1 MKKYFNNVIAMLLL
15 IAITVSSL
23 SACASKTAASQTA
36 PEKKTNS
43 TYPQAEIPVP
53 YIDLRDYTQKPDLE
67 KLFEGYTE
75 DYAYTFREAKFTDH
89 GFSGDSYSLPL
100 RQAMSLNNG
109 DVLIRFTDESWKILQ
124 NTTVDV
130 AVDIMIV
137 IQSTKRYLRTKA
149 GAHVS
154 TLIENSSFSISTD
167 RNEDGLEIAS
177 EWSIYLGRK

>member
-1 MKKYFNNVIAMLLL
+1 MKKYFNNVIVILL
-15 IAITVSSL
+15 IAIAMSSL
-23 SACASKTAASQTA
+23 SACASKSAASQTA
-36 PEKKTNS
+36 PEGAIAVAS
-43 TYPQAEIPVP
+43 PEGDVSFPD
-53 YIDLRDYTQKPDLE
+53 IDLRDYTQKPDLE

-109 DVLIRFTDESWKILQ
+109 DVLILFTDESWKILQ

-130 AVDIMIV
+130 AVDILIV